1 MGKSSV
7 RQKKTGGKEIW
18 KGRMRG
24 KRERGQ
30 KVKGKEERKE
40 GDTCKTTR
48 SESEEQR
55 DRKVHIYSGT
65 HPTALQ
71 WSSA

>member
-1 MGKSSV
+1 
-7 RQKKTGGKEIW
+7 
-18 KGRMRG
+18 MRG